1 MSRKKLTASLFIDY
15 IINLVL
21 SGLGFI
27 ALSWIFNFSFGNF
40 LYSIIFSLSL
50 FGLAYSKGA
59 LAAKIDLRSD
69 NTPMVNALKISLPLA
84 SVVLFII
91 AIYSL
96 IYYNI
101 IPVGDIVL
109 GTSVSETGETFS
121 FLVKDAVSITIRTL
135 FLNLTGFMEY
145 IPLSPPLLLISPLC
159 IVSGT
164 LSGYFFG
171 RKKIYLIDIFIKVK
185 DMLVNKFNE

>member
-27 ALSWIFNFSFGNF
+27 ALSWIFDISFGNF

-50 FGLAYSKGA
+50 FGLTYSKGA
-59 LAAKIDLRSD
+59 LAAKIDLRSKD
-69 NTPMVNALKISLPLA
+69 TPMINALKLSFPLA
-84 SVVLFII
+84 SVILFII

-96 IYYNI
+96 VFYNI
-101 IPVGDIVL
+101 IPVGDIIL

-121 FLVKDAVSITIRTL
+121 FMVKDAASIAIRII
-135 FLNLTGFMEY
+135 FLNLTGFMESSLAS
-145 IPLSPPLLLISPLC
+145 PLLLLISPLSV
-159 IVSGT
+159 VSGAAF
-164 LSGYFFG
+164 GYFFG
-171 RKKIYLIDIFIKVK
+171 RKKISLLDVFIKIK
-185 DMLVNKFNE
+185 DKIINKFNE